1 MIKQGQKVSFWKRK
15 DIRIQCIMYIVVCL
29 IWIFAYMRKIGFD
42 SYIKNYPIPLTMVF
56 GGFVSGFTICGG
68 GAVSFPIFCKALKLD
83 PMMARDFALGIQSF
97 GMTCATITIIVKKIP
112 IDKVVA
118 IFCTIGSFFG
128 LILGNIFV
136 VPYISSGNMKIVFSI
151 MTAAFGVSLFTK
163 TYLFSK
169 NPKPMHD
176 NLENPDVKAKSFLL
190 VIGML
195 GGIFTS
201 VLGTGADILA
211 FSMATILFRLNEKV
225 LNPTS
230 DIIMALSSIM
240 GLLMRMLIFGGVNP
254 DAARSFPLAIPIVII
269 MAPLGAVVASKINRL
284 AVVKFLLFFIV
295 VDVVSTFRSVHFDSQ
310 RLLFTIVCF
319 SVLLFFYLL
328 LAKASTIFDKVE
340 EKV

>member
-1 MIKQGQKVSFWKRK
+1 MEQSNKTSFWKRK
-15 DIRIQCIMYIVVCL
+15 DIRIQCVMYIIVFL
-29 IWIFAYMRKIGFD
+29 IWFFGYMRSIGFG

-112 IDKVVA
+112 IEKTVA

-128 LILGNIFV
+128 LVLGNIFV
-136 VPYISSGNMKIVFSI
+136 VPYISSGSMKILFSI
-151 MTAAFGVSLFTK
+151 MTAAFGTSLFAK
-163 TYLFSK
+163 TYLFRK
-169 NPKPMHD
+169 NQKPMYD
-176 NLENPDVKAKSFLL
+176 NLKIPDTRAKLL
-190 VIGML
+190 LIVIGIF

-240 GLLMRMLIFGGVNP
+240 GLLMRMFLFDGVNS

-269 MAPLGAVVASKINRL
+269 MAPFGAVVASKIKRL

-295 VDVVSTFRSVHFDSQ
+295 VDVASTFRSVHFDDQ
-310 RLLFTIVCF
+310 RLAFTIICF
-319 SVLLFFYLL
+319 SVLLLFYLL
-328 LAKASTIFDKVE
+328 LAKTSAIIDKSE